1 MERRLVRQKTLVHFQ
16 NGEFKIL
23 ENEMFIHL
31 TIYDIPTSLLKDF
44 MERVVRPC
52 YPDGISPAIKDLM
65 WKAVQ
70 KRKEKQ
76 VSLEFQQQQS

>member
-1 MERRLVRQKTLVHFQ
+1 MVMRQKTLMHFQ

-23 ENEMFIHL
+23 ENEMFVHL
-31 TIYDIPTSLLKDF
+31 TIYDIPASLLKDF

-70 KRKEKQ
+70 EREEKQ
-76 VSLEFQQQQS
+76 MLLEFQQPQS

>member
-1 MERRLVRQKTLVHFQ
+1 MRQKTLMHFQ

-23 ENEMFIHL
+23 ENEMFVHL
-31 TIYDIPTSLLKDF
+31 TIYDIPASLLKDF

-70 KRKEKQ
+70 EREEKQ
-76 VSLEFQQQQS
+76 MLLEFQQPQS

>member
-1 MERRLVRQKTLVHFQ
+1 
-16 NGEFKIL
+16 
-23 ENEMFIHL
+23 MFVHL
-31 TIYDIPTSLLKDF
+31 TIYDIPASLLKDF

-70 KRKEKQ
+70 EREEKQ
-76 VSLEFQQQQS
+76 MLLEFQQPQS